1 MRTPEELIGRTI
13 AGKFAILEHIGSGA
27 MGEVYRA
34 RHILLE
40 SVVALKVLRHEF
52 NADPS
57 FKERFLRE
65 ARAASRLTHQNTV
78 RVIDFGF
85 EKEGLTYIAMEYVE
99 GSDLLQTLSVDWPL
113 SDTRIADILSQVLAA
128 LSAAHKAGIV
138 HRDLKPENIL
148 IQSVVDDDGVL
159 ADRVKVC
166 DFGIAKVSEQSPHRR
181 GERALTSSGT
191 LIGTPEYMS
200 PEQAEGREVDARSDI
215 YSVGIVLYQMLTREL
230 PFEGEN
236 AINIVIQ
243 QVSHD
248 PPRPSSLRP
257 EVNPRLEEICLRAL
271 QKHPLHR
278 YQSAREMR
286 ADLRAAFGWM
296 TAAPPSVAEVSQ
308 MVAAAA
314 FQSDDPVV
322 YDEDSVE
329 VKPED
334 SATWRPPR
342 RQVESEGLKMLD
354 TMVGE
359 RVERAPRVSSV
370 PPPSGFSFTDPPAEE
385 VEKPKRGRLL
395 AVGSSVV
402 LAGMIVGS
410 LFGWRARTSLPTTT
424 TVVQAN
430 APSVDEIAEPVPSID
445 QESVRESTDTP
456 AVTLPTP
463 TVVAPSLQRSSAT
476 APLKARTPRA
486 HPRPTPKAD
495 SKADGGAPKSPQRLA
510 TPKAPPEPA
519 PAAPSRPIWPQI
531 DEAPVK
537 PPPLPAPSVTP
548 PSPSNAPTF

>member
-40 SVVALKVLRHEF
+40 SVVALKVLRPEF
-52 NADPS
+52 NADPN

-99 GSDLLQTLSVDWPL
+99 GRDLLEALSIDWPL

-128 LSAAHKAGIV
+128 LTVAHKAGIV

-148 IQSVVDDDGVL
+148 IQSVVDDDGVPT
-159 ADRVKVC
+159 DRVKVC
-166 DFGIAKVSEQSPHRR
+166 DFGIAKVSEHSPHRR
-181 GERALTSSGT
+181 GERALTSTGT

-200 PEQAEGREVDARSDI
+200 PEQAEGRDVDARSDI

-248 PPRPSSLRP
+248 PPRPSSRRP

-308 MVAAAA
+308 MVSSAK
-314 FQSDDPVV
+314 FQHEEADVV
-322 YDEDSVE
+322 FDEERSE
-329 VKPED
+329 AKPED

-342 RQVESEGLKMLD
+342 RHVESEGLKMLD
-354 TMVGE
+354 GMVGE
-359 RVERAPRVSSV
+359 RSPRTSKFSSA
-370 PPPSGFSFTDPPAEE
+370 PPPSGFTVSEPPAEDA
-385 VEKPKRGRLL
+385 PPMKRGRLV
-395 AVGSSVV
+395 AAGASVV
-402 LAGMIVGS
+402 VLGIVVGS
-410 LFGWRARTSLPTTT
+410 LVGLRARPAHTT
-424 TVVQAN
+424 TVQAN
-430 APSVDEIAEPVPSID
+430 IAPTEQSSLPPPAAEPVAPMEPAT
-445 QESVRESTDTP
+445 QTVSTG
-456 AVTLPTP
+456 
-463 TVVAPSLQRSSAT
+463 VVAPVTPAPMRASALSPSKPHPVHPPRLHGRS
-476 APLKARTPRA
+476 PLKAE
-486 HPRPTPKAD
+486 
-495 SKADGGAPKSPQRLA
+495 SKSDAGAPKSVTLTLPPLA
-510 TPKAPPEPA
+510 PKTPKT
-519 PAAPSRPIWPQI
+519 PSVWPQI
-531 DEAPVK
+531 DDSPT
-537 PPPLPAPSVTP
+537 PPPLPDPHVAPTP
-548 PSPSNAPTF
+548 PSSTGNSPTL